1 MKLLI
6 AIVQDYDVDRLLRA
20 VTGAGIGA
28 TKISSAGGFLRM
40 GNATVL
46 MGLDD
51 SRVEACLRL
60 IRQSCS
66 SRSEVEL
73 DQMISEFAEWCPQGM
88 HDVMIGG
95 AVVFQLR
102 VDAFHRL
109 EWAREGDVALAGRG
123 RR

>member
-6 AIVQDYDVDRLLRA
+6 AVVQDYDADRLLRA

-51 SRVEACLRL
+51 SRVETCLRL

-66 SRSEVEL
+66 SRAEVEL
-73 DQMISEFAEWCPQGM
+73 DQVVSEFAEWYPLGV
-88 HDVMIGG
+88 HEVMIGG

-109 EWAREGDVALAGRG
+109 EGVQEGEVAVAGRG
-123 RR
+123 GR